1 MLDGSIQ
8 LIAADVP
15 IRETPVPIQTVR
27 RTLIQPISF
36 INQVKFR
43 RPTFSTSD
51 SGYASRANSIQSDCF
66 DEERNR
72 ALQEV
77 LERELRK
84 FYFTFFLSFKKFK
97 FKASFRSYSRKNSR
111 PRRIGNDLLANFTSR
126 KSFVVPILTELL
138 LFLQMNQCIVP
149 KNRPQF
155 RRRARS
161 HLRQGFFDSLF
172 YLICK

>member
-84 FYFTFFLSFKKFK
+84 FYFTFF
-97 FKASFRSYSRKNSR
+97 
-111 PRRIGNDLLANFTSR
+111 
-126 KSFVVPILTELL
+126 V
-138 LFLQMNQCIVP
+138 LQGIE
-149 KNRPQF
+149 
-155 RRRARS
+155 
-161 HLRQGFFDSLF
+161 
-172 YLICK
+172 I

>member
-15 IRETPVPIQTVR
+15 IREAPVPIETVR
-27 RTLIQPISF
+27 RTLVQPISF
-36 INQVKFR
+36 INQVKHR

-51 SGYASRANSIQSDCF
+51 SGYASRANSVHSDCF

-84 FYFTFFLSFKKFK
+84 FLHRNFHFFL
-97 FKASFRSYSRKNSR
+97 
-111 PRRIGNDLLANFTSR
+111 
-126 KSFVVPILTELL
+126 
-138 LFLQMNQCIVP
+138 
-149 KNRPQF
+149 
-155 RRRARS
+155 
-161 HLRQGFFDSLF
+161 
-172 YLICK
+172 